1 MKIKRIFI
9 SDDELRFRAGWRLL
23 IHWVLLNI
31 LLVCFTLP
39 FITSLDELFSTEG
52 LLLSQVAELFGVGIS
67 VFLARRLLDKRS
79 FRSLGLKINQQALI
93 DILVGIGI
101 PFFMVGT
108 IYLICLSMGWL
119 TFVGF
124 AWQFNT
130 PVTVVS
136 QALLS
141 VLTFILV
148 GWNEELLSR
157 GYHLQ
162 NLISGLNLPWAVMI
176 SSAVF
181 GWLHFANPNA
191 TWEGAVGVFL
201 AGVFLAYGYLRTRQ
215 LWLPIGLHIGWN
227 FFEGL
232 VFGFPVSGTVPY
244 RLIHTTVNG
253 PVLWTGGVF
262 GPEAGLVVI
271 PGLLIG
277 GLLVYFYTYSR
288 LSKEDSG

>member
-1 MKIKRIFI
+1 MKLNRIFI
-9 SDDELRFRAGWRLL
+9 SDDEPRLRAGWRLL
-23 IHWVLLNI
+23 IHWILLNI

-39 FITSLDELFSTEG
+39 FITSLEELFSPEG
-52 LLLSQVAELFGVGIS
+52 MLLSQVAELFGVGIS
-67 VFLARRLLDKRS
+67 VLLARRFLDKRS
-79 FRSLGLKINQQALI
+79 FSSLGLNINQQTLI
-93 DILVGIGI
+93 DILVGISI

-108 IYLICLSMGWL
+108 IYLISLSMGWL
-119 TFVGF
+119 IFTGF
-124 AWQFNT
+124 AWQFDS

-136 QALLS
+136 QVLLS

-181 GWLHFANPNA
+181 GGLHYANPNA

-215 LWLPIGLHIGWN
+215 LWLPIGLHFGWN
-227 FFEGL
+227 FFEG
-232 VFGFPVSGTVPY
+232 VIFGFPVSGTGTY
-244 RLIHTTVNG
+244 RLVHTTVNG
-253 PVLWTGGVF
+253 PMLWTGGTF

-277 GLLVYFYTYSR
+277 GLLVYIYTR
-288 LSKEDSG
+288 NHLSQEDSG